1 MFISHTVDRIPV
13 YSSVLHQ
20 PSVIFGNIDELLNTV
35 KAFDKYISSEWYK
48 PWNKH
53 DWVINEL

>member
-1 MFISHTVDRIPV
+1 MDRIPV
-13 YSSVLHQ
+13 YSCILQQ
-20 PSVIFGNIDELLNTV
+20 PSVILGDADELLSIV

-53 DWVINEL
+53 DWVVNEL